1 MGSYVHKYLITLYVA
16 RPTKD
21 TTSARP
27 YSPACAGFGHD
38 SGREEGIAARLGLV
52 LGEQSTPTVSHCT
65 TNGSGGTTGCPHR
78 QWEAW
83 LVPPASS
90 LPGLHE
96 CS

>member
-38 SGREEGIAARLGLV
+38 SGREEGIAARLGL
-52 LGEQSTPTVSHCT
+52 
-65 TNGSGGTTGCPHR
+65 
-78 QWEAW
+78 AW
-83 LVPPASS
+83 LLS
-90 LPGLHE
+90 LISISISIVQTVNIICGV
-96 CS
+96 

>member
-38 SGREEGIAARLGLV
+38 SGREEGIAARLGSTMHSV
-52 LGEQSTPTVSHCT
+52 YSTPEGIPVQH
-65 TNGSGGTTGCPHR
+65 
-78 QWEAW
+78 
-83 LVPPASS
+83 
-90 LPGLHE
+90 
-96 CS
+96 

>member
-38 SGREEGIAARLGLV
+38 SGREEGIAARLYGVAILKLM
-52 LGEQSTPTVSHCT
+52 LGHV
-65 TNGSGGTTGCPHR
+65 R
-78 QWEAW
+78 
-83 LVPPASS
+83 
-90 LPGLHE
+90 
-96 CS
+96 